1 MASLNAAEHF
11 GFDRDIGGIAPGRWA
26 DFLVLPDLRTVRPE
40 MVVAQG
46 RLVAREGQCLVSCPD
61 VPMPAGLYRGP
72 LPEPLDPSALRLA
85 AAGSRARVRVIRI
98 AGDILTAE
106 SEATLPVHDGAVL
119 ADPASDLLLAAV
131 CGRRAGLG
139 LGIIAGFGLREGAV
153 ASTLSFETADM
164 VLVGASREVLAAAA
178 QRAVAIGGGFVV
190 VDGRGAVCA
199 ELPLP
204 LGGIA
209 TPASVPDVAH
219 RLETVTGALR
229 DLGSTLDRPL
239 LTLQTL
245 TFSAIP
251 ALRLTTRGLLAV
263 KSREHV
269 PALL

>member
-1 MASLNAAEHF
+1 
-11 GFDRDIGGIAPGRWA
+11 
-26 DFLVLPDLRTVRPE
+26 
-40 MVVAQG
+40 
-46 RLVAREGQCLVSCPD
+46 
-61 VPMPAGLYRGP
+61 
-72 LPEPLDPSALRLA
+72 
-85 AAGSRARVRVIRI
+85 VIRI

-131 CGRRAGLG
+131 CGRRGGLG

-178 QRAVAIGGGFVV
+178 RRAVAIGGGFVV
-190 VDGRGAVCA
+190 VDGHGAVCA

-209 TPASVPDVAH
+209 TPASVQDVAH